1 MSERRLLYGR
11 SSDFFSSVAETM
23 KQVDAGFLSGA
34 DGDSVVLDLSAYN
47 LYLFMTGEVTRSSGA
62 VRGFRTIQIFNT
74 GTTFN
79 RQNLAAST
87 NTGVTLTN
95 DATARTLTVAPSSTS
110 YDVYYALYAVL

>member
-11 SSDFFSSVAETM
+11 SPDFFSSVAEKM
-23 KQVDAGFLSGA
+23 EQVDAGLLSGE

-47 LYLFMTGEVTRSSGA
+47 LYLLMTGEVTRSSGA

-74 GTTFN
+74 GTTFS

-87 NTGVTLTN
+87 NAGVTLTS
-95 DATARTLTVAPSSTS
+95 DTTGRTLTVTPSSTS
-110 YDVYYALYAVL
+110 YDVYYALYAVM